1 MELGNQTFT
10 APKISRSNIS
20 SPLSSGASRI
30 SGVTPRLRSSRI
42 SFRSSGIGRSSLVS
56 SQSSVETTL
65 AETNQ
70 ILVEI
75 QNQLALD
82 FALRNAEEKQKNQT
96 LKEEKSKRRFA
107 LRESAVESIKK
118 IGGAIKKTASFV
130 AAPVKGFFDQMLE
143 FVSILGLGIGA
154 NAVFTWL
161 ADEENRKKIGKFF
174 NIIKRNWTLIKN
186 ILKTLIVAGVALK
199 LASAAIV
206 LGKVFSI
213 LASPVLLKFLAIAG
227 TAAFLNWATGKT
239 IEYLAGGKQFVEAFK
254 QNDATLE
261 GTGVTIFGEY
271 GRIKNPDYKPAI
283 GPGGTAKGPRF
294 LNVMESGTPEQKAAY
309 EQWRA
314 RDNEI
319 REIKRARNESL
330 KGVTNRQERAEIML
344 DADAQLGLTPRAMG
358 GPVSTGRPYLVGE
371 KGPEIF
377 TPNVN
382 GSVVNNFRTEKIYEM
397 ISSKGA
403 GKINYIT
410 MDLPPIDARQ
420 PESTPTPMA
429 PEIPAISSV
438 NSSNPY
444 MSVTPGIYG
453 IYV

>member
-1 MELGNQTFT
+1 MALGNQTFT

-96 LKEEKSKRRFA
+96 LKEEKSRRRFA
-107 LRESAVESIKK
+107 LKESAVESIKK

-130 AAPVKGFFDQMLE
+130 ATPVKGFFDKMLE

-154 NAVFTWL
+154 NAVFEWF
-161 ADEENRKKIGKFF
+161 ADEENRKKLGKFF
-174 NIIKRNWTLIKN
+174 NIVKTNWKLIRNIFGVL
-186 ILKTLIVAGVALK
+186 VGAGLALK
-199 LASAAIV
+199 IAGAVATIGSVLAFLANPIV
-206 LGKVFSI
+206 LG
-213 LASPVLLKFLAIAG
+213 FLAGSALMFGTKVAYDAIA
-227 TAAFLNWATGKT
+227 AN
-239 IEYLAGGKQFVEAFK
+239 EAGGPLYLKAHQELDK
-254 QNDATLE
+254 
-261 GTGVTIFGEY
+261 
-271 GRIKNPDYKPAI
+271 R
-283 GPGGTAKGPRF
+283 
-294 LNVMESGTPEQKAAY
+294 MQKAGMTPQGNNLERETPMMYGGAGGGIGKEKPLSE
-309 EQWRA
+309 EQIRIRDSVEVQRKQLRA
-314 RDNEI
+314 LQSNRDAELQGITDETEI
-319 REIKRARNESL
+319 QKIRNKYAIQIPGIIGAVSPE
-330 KGVTNRQERAEIML
+330 A
-344 DADAQLGLTPRAMG
+344 RAMG
-358 GPVSTGRPYLVGE
+358 GPVSSGRVYLVGE
-371 KGPEIF
+371 RGPEIF
-377 TPNVN
+377 SPNVN

-420 PESTPTPMA
+420 TKSTPTPMA

-438 NSSNPY
+438 NRSNPY

>member
-75 QNQLALD
+75 QNQLAID

-96 LKEEKSKRRFA
+96 LKQEKSRRRFA

-130 AAPVKGFFDQMLE
+130 ATPVKGFFDQMLE
-143 FVSILGLGIGA
+143 FVSLLGLGIGA
-154 NAVFTWL
+154 NAVFKWF
-161 ADEENRKKIGKFF
+161 ADEENREKLGKFF
-174 NIIKRNWTLIKN
+174 NIITSNWKLIRN
-186 ILKTLIVAGVALK
+186 ILTTIGAIWAGKKILGVLGTLLK
-199 LASAAIV
+199 VIKLLSGPVGLAIV
-206 LGKVFSI
+206 TGLATFKLMKDSERTTNRILRENGIDPEKAKIPGSEEAKKAEKVLLGAASNPLTMGLLGPILIDQTRNEDGTPKDLGKIDPEKGVGGIKSAYDIPVIGNI
-213 LASPVLLKFLAIAG
+213 LQALAPDQYKEYLLKE
-227 TAAFLNWATGKT
+227 T
-239 IEYLAGGKQFVEAFK
+239 EAR
-254 QNDATLE
+254 
-261 GTGVTIFGEY
+261 V
-271 GRIKNPDYKPAI
+271 
-283 GPGGTAKGPRF
+283 
-294 LNVMESGTPEQKAAY
+294 
-309 EQWRA
+309 
-314 RDNEI
+314 
-319 REIKRARNESL
+319 
-330 KGVTNRQERAEIML
+330 
-344 DADAQLGLTPRAMG
+344 MG
-358 GPVSTGRPYLVGE
+358 GPVTSGSPYIVGE
-371 KGPEIF
+371 KGPEFFI
-377 TPNVN
+377 PNIN

-420 PESTPTPMA
+420 PKSSPTPLA
-429 PEIPAISSV
+429 PKIPAISSV